1 MAIDLKRALKDKAYL
16 NSLSKEE
23 LKECLEQVAGS
34 QTLTDEEL
42 KQVAGGVRCDDHTSR
57 LVTASGLCSGC

>member
-42 KQVAGGVRCDDHTSR
+42 KQVSGGVRCVDHTAR
-57 LVTASGLCSGC
+57 LVTASGCTGC